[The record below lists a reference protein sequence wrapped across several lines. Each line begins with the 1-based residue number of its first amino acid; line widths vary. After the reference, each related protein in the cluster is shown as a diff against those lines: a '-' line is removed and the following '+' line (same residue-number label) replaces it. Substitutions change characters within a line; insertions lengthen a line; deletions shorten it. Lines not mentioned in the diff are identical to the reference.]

1 MTVSS
6 TAPKYKLNDQVN
18 KKINTGIFLKTGAS
32 IGTVIKVIE
41 KHNVRGRIC
50 YYYGV
55 KWPDDDLVPAKAE
68 GKESLMAYC
77 NHTPDIEWTLISLDN
92 SIEEAQLCDVL

>member
-1 MTVSS
+1 MTTTS
-6 TAPKYKLNDQVN
+6 TAPKYKINDQVN
-18 KKINTGIFLKTGAS
+18 KKINTGVLLKTGAS

-55 KWPDDDLVPAKAE
+55 KWPDGRRSEHAQHIFVPA
-68 GKESLMAYC
+68 
-77 NHTPDIEWTLISLDN
+77 P
-92 SIEEAQLCDVL
+92 

>member
-18 KKINTGIFLKTGAS
+18 KKINTGVLLKTGAS
-32 IGTVIKVIE
+32 IGTVIMVIE

-55 KWPDDDLVPAKAE
+55 KWPDGRRSEHAQHILVPA
-68 GKESLMAYC
+68 
-77 NHTPDIEWTLISLDN
+77 P
-92 SIEEAQLCDVL
+92 